1 MDNTK
6 VIEWLNYC
14 DQNDIKPWL
23 WDFKNCYS
31 SELTADNISNF
42 LKYKNGEL
50 VNPSTFCIT
59 KQVG

>member
-14 DQNDIKPWL
+14 DQNNIKPWL

-42 LKYKNGEL
+42 LKYKKRRTRESFHILYHKTGW
-50 VNPSTFCIT
+50 
-59 KQVG
+59 

>member
-14 DQNDIKPWL
+14 DQNNIKPWL

-31 SELTADNISNF
+31 SELTADN
-42 LKYKNGEL
+42 
-50 VNPSTFCIT
+50 P
-59 KQVG
+59 

>member
-42 LKYKNGEL
+42 LKYKMEN
-50 VNPSTFCIT
+50 S
-59 KQVG
+59 